1 MCGGLTIHKPCL
13 FLPFCAREHG
23 FGEQRQIQRATSY
36 APTAL
41 AMPALPYLFVNKL
54 NHAGLSAQESI
65 LTTSGFKALGSRH
78 SHLV

>member
-13 FLPFCAREHG
+13 FLLFCAREHG
-23 FGEQRQIQRATSY
+23 FGEQRQIQSVISY

-54 NHAGLSAQESI
+54 N
-65 LTTSGFKALGSRH
+65 
-78 SHLV
+78 